1 VLERTIFSHK
11 DKTLPFL
18 KKGANPK
25 NFPFAIG
32 QVLTKGCEKH
42 ARGWWISSRINS
54 LNSFR
59 FAPVRH
65 LPLTLPVN
73 FFSPHA
79 IY

>member
-42 ARGWWISSRINS
+42 AIGWWISSRINF

-65 LPLTLPVN
+65 LPLTLTKQHRHL
-73 FFSPHA
+73 HA
-79 IY
+79 NY